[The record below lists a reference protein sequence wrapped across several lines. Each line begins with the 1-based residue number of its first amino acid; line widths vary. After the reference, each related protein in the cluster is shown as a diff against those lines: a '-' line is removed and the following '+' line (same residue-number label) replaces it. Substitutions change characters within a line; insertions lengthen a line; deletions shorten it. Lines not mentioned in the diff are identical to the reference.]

1 MNTFILDW
9 ELSQKMYE
17 SAGMIAAV
25 SSCTIRDKRIK
36 EENHTWGD
44 AMHVFGDHAL
54 SVQPAEQSKYSF
66 HMLHSISLSLYLS
79 HT

>member
-36 EENHTWGD
+36 EENHT
-44 AMHVFGDHAL
+44 
-54 SVQPAEQSKYSF
+54 
-66 HMLHSISLSLYLS
+66 
-79 HT
+79 